1 MSGEVRTNSKM
12 TKVVLV
18 GRTGIDAALRA
29 DPSLELV
36 RIHETLDAIGEV
48 AFATSSHDNPPV
60 VVIAPEVLDSLR
72 AEKNPSRSELR
83 DFVDALRVANPGVRI
98 VGVSEDG
105 QADAAMDGMLKAPA
119 SPESIRRVL
128 FASARVEPPIVEV
141 VRTETRAKA
150 EDADKNAAIF
160 HALLQGKSPLECA
173 MELIRERLG
182 DSSIRFVHETESS
195 SHVRCAVEWSGVLF
209 GYLSSMN
216 TAEREVMPQAKW
228 LAGWI
233 ALYEQQNQLREAAF
247 TDHLTGAWNRRY
259 FERYVEAAM
268 LQARRMRQQLTVM
281 IFDIDNFKGYNDKY
295 GHEAG
300 DRILCEII
308 ELLRRVV
315 RPCDR
320 VCRIGGDEF
329 AVVFHDPDG
338 PREAGSTHSVD
349 VQTIAERFRKNVSQ
363 HAFPHLADADL
374 GAVGVSGG
382 LATYPWDGFTVEE
395 LVRKADELAMR
406 SKASGKN
413 TISFGRGV

>member
-1 MSGEVRTNSKM
+1 
-12 TKVVLV
+12 VVLV

-60 VVIAPEVLDSLR
+60 VVIAPDVLDSLK
-72 AEKNPSRSELR
+72 AEKNPSCSDLR

-141 VRTETRAKA
+141 VRTEPRAKA

-216 TAEREVMPQAKW
+216 TAEREVMPQAKCR
-228 LAGWI
+228 L
-233 ALYEQQNQLREAAF
+233 
-247 TDHLTGAWNRRY
+247 D
-259 FERYVEAAM
+259 
-268 LQARRMRQQLTVM
+268 
-281 IFDIDNFKGYNDKY
+281 
-295 GHEAG
+295 
-300 DRILCEII
+300 
-308 ELLRRVV
+308 RVV
-315 RPCDR
+315 RATESAPRSGVHGSPDR
-320 VCRIGGDEF
+320 RLESPLLREICGSGDV
-329 AVVFHDPDG
+329 ASAPDAPTTDG
-338 PREAGSTHSVD
+338 DDLRHRQLQGVQRQVRPRS
-349 VQTIAERFRKNVSQ
+349 R
-363 HAFPHLADADL
+363 
-374 GAVGVSGG
+374 
-382 LATYPWDGFTVEE
+382 
-395 LVRKADELAMR
+395 R
-406 SKASGKN
+406 SDSL
-413 TISFGRGV
+413 